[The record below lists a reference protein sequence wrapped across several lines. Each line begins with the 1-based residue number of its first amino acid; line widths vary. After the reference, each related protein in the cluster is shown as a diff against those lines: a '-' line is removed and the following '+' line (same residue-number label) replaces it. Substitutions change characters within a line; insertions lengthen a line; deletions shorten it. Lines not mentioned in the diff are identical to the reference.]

1 MEFRG
6 QTPGFGAPRRYNAA
20 VATDPLAHVP
30 VVAGAAYIERVRQ
43 LPSKFTVTLRAEPGN
58 RFNHTAVAVASG
70 GDVIGYL
77 PPELA
82 RRYFETLKDGPG
94 VDVQG
99 RHAPL
104 AAIEDTGV
112 AVLLD
117 LTGVPS
123 AG

>member
-1 MEFRG
+1 V
-6 QTPGFGAPRRYNAA
+6 P
-20 VATDPLAHVP
+20 TDPTTHVP
-30 VVAGAAYIERVRQ
+30 VVAGAAYIERLRQ
-43 LPSKFTVTLRAEPGN
+43 LPSKFTVTLKAEPGN
-58 RFNHTAVAVASG
+58 RFNHTAVAVLSG
-70 GDVIGYL
+70 GEVIGYL

-112 AVLLD
+112 EVLLD